1 MGIMFSVNQY
11 NAVKTYC
18 ERIVKR
24 AKANLRRKKKIA
36 SGALYE
42 SIKYKINRQ
51 TETFYFEYDAYGQFV
66 ESGRKPYPN
75 RIYGRGRGGGSGK
88 SKFIENL
95 EKWAKL
101 KGIKASPF
109 AIANSINKKGI
120 KAVPFI
126 THEIDKSEDELVAL
140 LEEAIEKDF

>member
-1 MGIMFSVNQY
+1 MFTINQY

-51 TETFYFEYDAYGQFV
+51 KETFFFEWDAHGDFV

-75 RIYGRGRGGGSGK
+75 RIYGRGRGGGGK

-126 THEIDKSEDELVAL
+126 TPEIDKSEDELVAL
-140 LEEAIEKDF
+140 LEDAIERDLGD